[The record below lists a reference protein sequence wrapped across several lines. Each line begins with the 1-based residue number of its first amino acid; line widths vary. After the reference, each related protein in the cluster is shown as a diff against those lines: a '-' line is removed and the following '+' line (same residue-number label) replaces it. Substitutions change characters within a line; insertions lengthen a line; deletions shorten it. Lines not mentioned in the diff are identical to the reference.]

1 MSRRN
6 NKRGS
11 SKVVWVIIGIFL
23 FALVVFPYFGSNF
36 RYLITSSLLPLRTI
50 GQFSFLFGAILVFG
64 GLIIKRSKV
73 ILWGIV
79 LLVIG
84 MFLGDPVDFL
94 SFFTGGSPSRGYHFL
109 S

>member
-11 SKVVWVIIGIFL
+11 SKVVWVIIGVLL

-36 RYLITSSLLPLRTI
+36 KYLITSSLLPLRI
-50 GQFSFLFGAILVFG
+50 FGQFSILFGAILVVG

-73 ILWGIV
+73 LLWGVI
-79 LLVIG
+79 LIVIG

-94 SFFTGGSPSRGYHFL
+94 SFFTGGSPTRGYHFY